1 MYCSLATFTVELNE
15 TIKKECTTLI
25 VMEENCLKL
34 STPVGKIEKQLQKD
48 ADQDIDLT
56 GLCNTKTQPSFF
68 YFLPTLS
75 RSSLHDTFP
84 SKQQLVLLR
93 DLICSTSRAMVD

>member
-1 MYCSLATFTVELNE
+1 
-15 TIKKECTTLI
+15 
-25 VMEENCLKL
+25 MEENCLKL

-68 YFLPTLS
+68 YQFNNEVVVCVVNSASNPEDIYPLASVVRNIYQYICIGTLYEY
-75 RSSLHDTFP
+75 LFIHIYNT
-84 SKQQLVLLR
+84 
-93 DLICSTSRAMVD
+93 

>member
-1 MYCSLATFTVELNE
+1 LYCSLATFTVELNE

-48 ADQDIDLT
+48 ADQDIDESENEKSQAHSSASVPPTASASVQGHKEKDKDKKKSKLWF
-56 GLCNTKTQPSFF
+56 TK
-68 YFLPTLS
+68 
-75 RSSLHDTFP
+75 
-84 SKQQLVLLR
+84 
-93 DLICSTSRAMVD
+93 

>member
-68 YFLPTLS
+68 YQFNNEVVVCVVNSALNPEDIYPLAS
-75 RSSLHDTFP
+75 VVRN
-84 SKQQLVLLR
+84 
-93 DLICSTSRAMVD
+93 IY